1 MTHTP
6 TTRTLAVA
14 LAATIAIGG
23 GTAAVA
29 GAADQPSKPTA
40 PTPAQRAEKREAVK
54 TARQAAFAKELGVSV
69 KDVKDA
75 RAAVQK
81 AATEKRAAAEKARAE
96 KQGVTVQ
103 QLRDKRAAK
112 VQKRLARLVKN
123 DRITQAQADAIVANV
138 RKGEPAKKQ
147 LKELRV
153 KKAKE
158 RQAARAEK
166 RTERRAAAQG

>member
-14 LAATIAIGG
+14 LAATVAIGG

-29 GAADQPSKPTA
+29 GAADQPSKPNA
-40 PTPAQRAEKREAVK
+40 PTVQQRTEKREAAK

-69 KDVKDA
+69 RDVQDA
-75 RAAVQK
+75 RAAVRQ

-103 QLRDKRAAK
+103 QLRDQRADK
-112 VQKRLARLVKN
+112 VEKRLAKLVTK
-123 DRITQAQADAIVANV
+123 DRITQSQANAIVAGV

-147 LKELRV
+147 LEALRE
-153 KKAKE
+153 KKAEE
-158 RQAARAEK
+158 RRAARAEK
-166 RTERRAAAQG
+166 RAERRAAEG